1 MLTLLV
7 MVTGGM
13 LALAALTV
21 ENRNSRDR
29 GRP

>member
-1 MLTLLV
+1 
-7 MVTGGM
+7 MVTRGM

-21 ENRNSRDR
+21 ENRNTRDR